1 MTTEETISSTGAS
14 APDDKGTDLAGA
26 YHELMKAEKAAS
38 ALEAMLDN
46 IDSKLDD
53 ILSDETFLAA
63 EAALRQ
69 SEAHQSS
76 K

>member
-1 MTTEETISSTGAS
+1 MTTEEKISSIGSS
-14 APDDKGTDLAGA
+14 APEDNRTDLVSA
-26 YHELMKAEKAAS
+26 YQELVKAEKAAS

-69 SEAHQSS
+69 AEAQSNE
-76 K
+76 